1 MGLAVTYLLVGVSEI
16 IHMRHTVRIY
26 WVHIVWTVNV
36 LVYVLAVWWGMFW
49 WNRLQTW
56 SIEEFLFITI
66 YSIVIFM
73 LAAMLYPREVPEGL
87 DFEAYFFTNKRWF
100 FGIYLTATLLDVV
113 ETVSKGVIGLRPV
126 PTEYVIYIPVVLAIC
141 ATALITKRRRLHEVL
156 CVAWLVCSLSY
167 LAFTSS
173 RESLADQVLVE
184 PASARGAQGA
194 RSDPRSCS
202 FESGFGMFAEA
213 LGQNEIMPRVS

>member
-1 MGLAVTYLLVGVSEI
+1 VTNLFSYLGVLISVIMGLAVTYLLVGVSEI

-26 WVHIVWTVNV
+26 WVHIVWTANV

-87 DFEAYFFTNKRWF
+87 DFETYFFTNKRWF

-126 PTEYVIYIPVVLAIC
+126 PMEYVIYIPVVLAIC

-156 CVAWLVCSLSY
+156 GVAWLVCSLSY
-167 LAFTSS
+167 LAFTS
-173 RESLADQVLVE
+173 LARI
-184 PASARGAQGA
+184 AG
-194 RSDPRSCS
+194 
-202 FESGFGMFAEA
+202 
-213 LGQNEIMPRVS
+213 